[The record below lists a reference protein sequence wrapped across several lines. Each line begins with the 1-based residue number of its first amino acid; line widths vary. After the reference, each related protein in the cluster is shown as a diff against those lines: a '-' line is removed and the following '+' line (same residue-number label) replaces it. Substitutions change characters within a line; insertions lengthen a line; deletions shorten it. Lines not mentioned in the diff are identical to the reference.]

1 MSTRRRP
8 LLPLLLL
15 LFLLLP
21 LAARVRAE
29 EAVLYF
35 QTPDSKQLQTVTMA
49 LFRGDAPVTVEN
61 FEQLARKGFYKNT
74 VIHRSVPETL
84 IGLGDPLSRRK
95 DRTNVGT
102 GGPGYTLPAEIRR
115 KHGRGAV
122 AMSGLPGAI
131 NPARE
136 SNGSQFYVCL
146 RPLPALDKDF
156 TVFGQVTAGLD
167 FLESLSRR
175 GRDTN
180 DYPLERIILRKVEI
194 RP

>member
-1 MSTRRRP
+1 MSTRRC
-8 LLPLLLL
+8 LLLAL
-15 LFLLLP
+15 CLLLS
-21 LAARVRAE
+21 LATARLRAQ

-35 QTPDSKQLQTVTMA
+35 QTPDSKQLQTVTMT

-61 FEQLARKGFYKNT
+61 FERLARKGFYKNT

-84 IGLGDPLSRRK
+84 IGLGDPLSRQK
-95 DRTNVGT
+95 DRSNVGT

-115 KHGRGAV
+115 KHVRGAV
-122 AMSGLPGAI
+122 AMSGLPGAV

-180 DYPLERIILRKVEI
+180 DFPLERIILRRVEI